1 MNGEGKVNKK
11 EKAIGNSELFVVER
25 RYEKEGEGTM
35 NE

>member
-1 MNGEGKVNKK
+1 MNGEGKVNK
-11 EKAIGNSELFVVER
+11 EKAIGNSELFVMER